1 MKITHL
7 IAAGL
12 MVAGLGVTSTA
23 ASAQDYRGDRGYD
36 HRDDRRYDHRDD
48 RRYDR
53 RDYRDH
59 GRHYGWNNHQRRCHT
74 EWRHHRRVT
83 VCYR

>member
-12 MVAGLGVTSTA
+12 MIAGLGVTSTA
-23 ASAQDYRGDRGYD
+23 ASAQEYRGDRGYD
-36 HRDDRRYDHRDD
+36 HRGD

-53 RDYRDH
+53 GDYRRDYRNH
-59 GRHYGWNNHQRRCHT
+59 GRHYGWNNHQRHCRT
-74 EWRHHRRVT
+74 DWRHHRRVT